1 MTAPIRS
8 MAELVNALRARRDEL
23 DISHETID
31 AIAGLQSGYASKL
44 LAPRAPRNI
53 GYMSLGDIMG
63 ALGIGLKVVEDSE
76 QIQRVAGRWQ
86 KRKPQGPR
94 FKAASLA
101 HAKQSGTPI
110 KIELTEAFA
119 RMQMLGKMGGIKSG
133 ETRRAKAKRRREIKL
148 KRSAAARARWA
159 RRGDDRDKP
168 GHP

>member
-1 MTAPIRS
+1 MTEPIRS
-8 MAELVNALRARRDEL
+8 MAGLVDALRQRRDEL

-63 ALGIGLKVVEDSE
+63 ALGVGLQVVEDDE
-76 QIQRVAGRWQ
+76 QVQRVRGRWQ

-94 FKAASLA
+94 YKAAS
-101 HAKQSGTPI
+101 SGPSKRI
-110 KIELTEAFA
+110 DISQISVEDDLFA
-119 RMQMLGKMGGIKSG
+119 VMQRRGKMGGIKSG
-133 ETRRAKAKRRREIKL
+133 ETRAKKAKRRREIKL

-159 RRGDDRDKP
+159 KARPEARS
-168 GHP
+168 

>member
-63 ALGIGLKVVEDSE
+63 ALGIGLQVVEDSE

-94 FKAASLA
+94 YNAASSGPSKRIEVLQNTA
-101 HAKQSGTPI
+101 QS
-110 KIELTEAFA
+110 ERFA
-119 RMQMLGKMGGIKSG
+119 VMQTLGKMGGIKSG
-133 ETRRAKAKRRREIKL
+133 KSRRAKATKRRELRA
-148 KRSAAARARWA
+148 KRVNAAMIRWS
-159 RRGDDRDKP
+159 RGKGQPADA
-168 GHP
+168 

>member
-8 MAELVNALRARRDEL
+8 MAELVNALRARRDEI

-63 ALGIGLKVVEDSE
+63 ALGIGLQVVEDSE

-94 FKAASLA
+94 YQRSLSMPLSIDNEVPA
-101 HAKQSGTPI
+101 QIEITPELQAKLEKLEHMRAI
-110 KIELTEAFA
+110 
-119 RMQMLGKMGGIKSG
+119 GKKGG
-133 ETRRAKAKRRREIKL
+133 KRRL
-148 KRSAAARARWA
+148 KTMGKRARQAQASHAARKRWGK
-159 RRGDDRDKP
+159 GDGR
-168 GHP
+168 